1 MSEDRIYPAF
11 LSLEKETD
19 LVMMPIN
26 GYLSY
31 SLARSLF
38 IVEDKTDSLSSK
50 FTMSNEG
57 CIMKGQGEFN
67 LD

>member
-11 LSLEKETD
+11 LSSLEQETD

-31 SLARSLF
+31 NPGRSMF
-38 IVEDKTDSLSSK
+38 IVEDKTDSLTSK
-50 FTMSNEG
+50 FTMTNEAV
-57 CIMKGQGEFN
+57 
-67 LD
+67 L